1 MVRTEVR
8 RFQKSICTRT
18 QGIETY
24 KLYSKR
30 LKDTYKPYSQH
41 LFQNEFTLF
50 DNYVAP
56 NLVKKKPF
64 IRSC

>member
-1 MVRTEVR
+1 MEVR
-8 RFQKSICTRT
+8 RRLQKTTCVRT
-18 QGIETY
+18 QGTETY

-50 DNYVAP
+50 DKINKLCGSYPSKEKAVH
-56 NLVKKKPF
+56 
-64 IRSC
+64 